1 MISPTATRPTT
12 LQILQQRAEAATERH
27 DEAMENLDIT
37 SNADWAQ
44 LYLAGR
50 DAHMSVWSR
59 NEYHRM
65 QHQTAKSILSST

>member
-27 DEAMENLDIT
+27 DEALENLDIT
-37 SNADWAQ
+37 SNADWAE
-44 LYLAGR
+44 LYFAAR
-50 DAHMSVWSR
+50 DARMSVSAR
-59 NEYHRM
+59 NEFHRM